1 MVLLMTFK
9 ITSLRYWPDVVKP
22 LVRAWVEA
30 DRKENRPI
38 PQHIIDGYK
47 KAFGKRKR
55 KKGEPR

>member
-1 MVLLMTFK
+1 MVFK
-9 ITSLRYWPDVVKP
+9 ITSLRYWPDAMKP
-22 LVRAWVEA
+22 LVKAWIEA